1 MAHMLYVDYAVE
13 NEARAD
19 ARVVHVAIVTVL
31 VQDSSHK
38 IAQGVAYPD
47 SDIDQKSASS
57 LIHEHPVWKR

>member
-1 MAHMLYVDYAVE
+1 MMHYVDYTIE
-13 NEARAD
+13 NKTRAD

-38 IAQGVAYPD
+38 IAQGVAYPN
-47 SDIDQKSASS
+47 SNIDQKSASS